1 MFLPLEIEVSLG
13 MRKYIVIITSDRG
26 LFPVFRRE
34 LGHYALP
41 VMETELEEG
50 RRRAVVAHMFV
61 RGKRRGRVLW
71 VMLVRVSR
79 VPFSLSRKRR

>member
-1 MFLPLEIEVSLG
+1 MFVPLEIEVSLG
-13 MRKYIVIITSDRG
+13 LRKYIVIITSDRG

-50 RRRAVVAHMFV
+50 MTEGRRSSHVHSREKK
-61 RGKRRGRVLW
+61 GKGY
-71 VMLVRVSR
+71 
-79 VPFSLSRKRR
+79 FLSCW